1 MIESLS
7 SMYDALGSIPYITK
21 KKNSLGHLKRNSR
34 QNYCKQIYMQRAVGQ
49 LGIVRE
55 L

>member
-1 MIESLS
+1 MIECLS

-21 KKNSLGHLKRNSR
+21 KNSLGHLKRNSR
-34 QNYCKQIYMQRAVGQ
+34 QNYRMQIYMQRAVGQ